1 MGQHVSHKGAHTM
14 IQLIIGIILDV
25 VGIILLIYITR
36 AKTMNELVIGLLGAL
51 IAFIAGMMLTTQGW
65 RLVSK
70 AKKK

>member
-1 MGQHVSHKGAHTM
+1 M